1 MRQDKLTTK
10 FQQALGEA
18 QSLAL
23 AHDNQYIEP
32 VHLLLA
38 VMNDQEGSASSL
50 IERSGGNAKRVRDE
64 AQAAV
69 ERLPKVT
76 GTSGDVQV
84 SRDLIRAL
92 NLTEKEAMQR
102 GDQFISTEMFLLAL
116 ASADMEASRILAS
129 AGVTKKL
136 LEAAIE
142 AVRGGEDGSG
152 GMAVLSH
159 KRLLALAV
167 ATSID
172 ALAIGVSFAFS
183 PPGPG
188 VVLSCAVIGCTTFLI
203 AFGGAMAASRIPGI
217 RPKTAEIAGGIILVG
232 IGVKLLLEGL
242 LK

>member
-102 GDQFISTEMFLLAL
+102 GDI
-116 ASADMEASRILAS
+116 
-129 AGVTKKL
+129 GVGHYSF
-136 LEAAIE
+136 AF
-142 AVRGGEDGSG
+142 GGDGSG
-152 GMAVLSH
+152 LGWDLSEPV
-159 KRLLALAV
+159 RFLELAHSL
-167 ATSID
+167 
-172 ALAIGVSFAFS
+172 GVDL
-183 PPGPG
+183 
-188 VVLSCAVIGCTTFLI
+188 VCTTICSPYYNPHFQRPAYYPVSDGYLPPEDPVC
-203 AFGGAMAASRIPGI
+203 GAARRFARWCCAP
-217 RPKTAEIAGGIILVG
+217 R
-232 IGVKLLLEGL
+232 
-242 LK
+242 